1 MKRILWP
8 NICAFT
14 LWLRVLATASAQTL
28 PGFTLIGENWTYN
41 PGDGGAVITG
51 ILSKP
56 STNGSLPAILISH
69 GLGGSAVGFAQ
80 PKAREMTNW
89 GAVCIGPNYTHVNNT
104 NPPENEGW
112 CPENSRRARACLTI
126 LASLGY
132 VDTNRIA
139 AYGNSMGAFATAG
152 LCGAISNQIKV
163 AAITAGGTSGTS
175 DTNFAAP
182 ATQEVAGITA
192 PFLMLHGTTDTT
204 VPPAQSATLQSILTS
219 NGIPNDRVL
228 FSGIG
233 HDLHNNPATRD
244 EVYERIHDWFTQ
256 WGLFNNTNAAPT
268 NNFSTGRPRGIYV
281 LDSAQGTQIGG
292 VSMRNANIRTNPFV
306 TGYVL
311 RASWETLET
320 GPEIYDFTMI
330 SNILAQ
336 LTPHGLKLSL
346 ILTPFDPPYIAATP
360 GLTTWQDT
368 DRQGNPLTRAVPW
381 DSYLLQQRD
390 KFLAALAT
398 NVFGGYALRD
408 HPLLDVIDPYL
419 PGGFTGIRD
428 SNSTPLRNL
437 PTYTRSNF
445 LAAVQHELRT
455 LTTNFPGKF
464 VQIGFWKIQDNEDA
478 PYGGVEAWEYLRQ
491 QLLAEFNGVIRP
503 RVGFFME
510 NLAASR
516 PAPGADPITG
526 YPVADFGAALHL
538 SQTNTWTGFQALTSW
553 LQPFT
558 GPDKVAN
565 GTPADGIRYAF
576 ETYGATYH
584 ELYVPDI
591 DHAPYQTA
599 LTEWH
604 TRLTAVAPTLAI
616 SPPNASQFALTWNR
630 AAPWTTIEFSTSLVS
645 SFQPIGNVTNGFNFI
660 QALTPPNG
668 SNGFYRLKQ
677 ND

>member
-1 MKRILWP
+1 MLAHCWT
-8 NICAFT
+8 T
-14 LWLRVLATASAQTL
+14 LLRAWLCCIALAGSTAAQNL
-28 PGFTLIGENWTYN
+28 PGFSLTGESWVYD
-41 PGDGGAVITG
+41 PGDGDAPITG

-56 STNGSLPAILISH
+56 ATNRPLPAILISH
-69 GLGGSAVGFAQ
+69 GKGGSAVGFSL

-89 GAVCIGPNYTHVNNT
+89 GAVCIGPDYTHVSNT
-104 NPPENEGW
+104 NAPETEGW

-126 LASLGY
+126 LASLDY

-139 AYGNSMGAFATAG
+139 AYGNSMGAFVTAG
-152 LCGAISNQIKV
+152 LAGAISNRIKA

-175 DTNFAAP
+175 DPDYAAP

-192 PFLMLHGTTDTT
+192 PFLMLHGTADTT
-204 VPPAQSATLQSILTS
+204 VPPAQSATLQAILTS

-228 FSGIG
+228 FDGIG

-256 WGLFNNTNAAPT
+256 WGLFHATNATPT
-268 NNFSTGRPRGIYV
+268 NNFSTGRPRGLYV

-292 VSMRNANIRTNPFV
+292 VSMRDANLRTNAFV
-306 TGYVL
+306 SGYVL
-311 RASWETLET
+311 RASWETLEP

-330 SNILAQ
+330 TNILAK
-336 LTPHGLKLSL
+336 LSPHGLKLSL
-346 ILTPFDPPYIAATP
+346 ILVPFDPPYIAATP
-360 GLTTWQDT
+360 GVTTWLDT
-368 DRQGNPLTRAVPW
+368 DRQDTPLPRAVPW
-381 DSYLLQQRD
+381 DAYLLQQRA

-428 SNSTPLRNL
+428 PNGTPLRNL
-437 PTYTRSNF
+437 PGYTRSNF
-445 LAAVQHELRT
+445 LAAVQHELRA

-464 VQIGFWKIQDNEDA
+464 VQIGFWKIQDNENA
-478 PYGGVEAWEYLRQ
+478 AYGGVEAWEFLRRE
-491 QLLAEFNGVIRP
+491 LLAEFNGGSRP

-516 PAPGADPITG
+516 PAPGADPVTG
-526 YPVADFGAALHL
+526 YPVADFGAALFL
-538 SQTNTWTGFQALTSW
+538 SQTNTWTGFQALTAW
-553 LQPFT
+553 RQPFT
-558 GPDKVAN
+558 GPEKVAH

-591 DHAPYQTA
+591 DHAPYHAA
-599 LTEWH
+599 LTDWH
-604 TRLTAVAPTLAI
+604 ARLTAVAPILTI
-616 SPPNASQFALTWNR
+616 TPTNAPQVTLTWNR
-630 AAPWTTIEFSTSLVS
+630 AAPRTEIQSRTNAGA
-645 SFQPIGNVTNGFNFI
+645 FQSAGIVTNGFRWST
-660 QALTPPNG
+660 TPTAA
-668 SNGFYRLKQ
+668 NGFFRIRQ
-677 ND
+677 AD